1 MVVLVGVGVFLVA
14 GSRGWTSSYV
24 PAAAQATSVCGGTSM
39 GPGRCRSVSV
49 GVGLSLG
56 LRAAPAA
63 RLACK
68 VGSNVGEV
76 GARH

>member
-1 MVVLVGVGVFLVA
+1 MDLELCARCCPSDECIRWYIDGTGSVSVG
-14 GSRGWTSSYV
+14 
-24 PAAAQATSVCGGTSM
+24 
-39 GPGRCRSVSV
+39 CRSVSV
-49 GVGLSLG
+49 GVGRCLG

-63 RLACK
+63 RLARK